1 MNRHASSQLT
11 DREGELLRKCLA
23 DEGQRE
29 HIRRLLPFMEEEL
42 AALRQA
48 LTDLRETTWAIEGVK
63 PKELARPRYSNLLAL
78 EDALSVTGL
87 GVQAEE
93 LCRNVEN
100 VIERYKMVLD
110 MAGSMSVVTRAE
122 DAT

>member
-1 MNRHASSQLT
+1 MCIR
-11 DREGELLRKCLA
+11 DR
-23 DEGQRE
+23 
-29 HIRRLLPFMEEEL
+29 
-42 AALRQA
+42 
-48 LTDLRETTWAIEGVK
+48 
-63 PKELARPRYSNLLAL
+63 RYSNLLAL
-78 EDALSVTGL
+78 EDALSDTGL

-100 VIERYKMVLD
+100 VIERYQMVLD